1 MNTIKTMNT
10 TSENDIAPLIPDT
23 VPQETPI
30 ILNKSLTNC
39 NLLECGGCFVIIMF
53 SLYMTLSYINSRD
66 INHVVIYICS
76 LVSNHNL

>member
-39 NLLECGGCFVIIMF
+39 NLLECSACFVIIMF
-53 SLYMTLSYINSRD
+53 SLYMTF
-66 INHVVIYICS
+66 IYKLKRYKS
-76 LVSNHNL
+76 LHDLYLFACFKP